1 MDIVITPIREDHA
14 ASYRE
19 CLDVV
24 AREKRYLGLTQ
35 ALPLAQT
42 EAFVRDNVRSDAIQ
56 FVALEGERVVGWAD
70 IFPHW
75 AQALA
80 HCAGLGMGVHPDYR
94 RRCIGRQLLQACIA
108 KAWRKGVTR
117 IELEARADNAHAI
130 ALYRQLGFE
139 HEAVKRHGMR
149 FDGVYFD
156 TVLMRLLAP
165 ESFGESGLARSPHA
179 G

>member
-1 MDIVITPIREDHA
+1 MDIVIAPIREDHA

-94 RRCIGRQLLQACIA
+94 RRGIGRQLLQACIA

-165 ESFGESGLARSPHA
+165 TLGQTP
-179 G
+179 